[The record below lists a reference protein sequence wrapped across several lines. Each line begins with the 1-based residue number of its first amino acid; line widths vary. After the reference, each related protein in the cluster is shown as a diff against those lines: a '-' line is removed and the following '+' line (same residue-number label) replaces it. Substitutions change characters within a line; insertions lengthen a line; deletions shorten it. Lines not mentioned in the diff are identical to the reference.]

1 MNVPEITDILKQFDT
16 FEICE
21 AYLHNREDEDWSID
35 RNSYWGE
42 MPKRFLIGELF
53 RRVMDLEE
61 QVRIL
66 RNEMDA

>member
-1 MNVPEITDILKQFDT
+1 MNAPEITEILIQFDT
-16 FEICE
+16 SEICE
-21 AYLHNREDEDWSID
+21 AYLYNREDEDWSID

-42 MPKRFLIGELF
+42 MPKKFLIGELF